1 MSERAVARIAEELHI
16 SVEQANAVWL
26 KVRQAMF
33 KTLLDGEPVDMGF
46 AYVTPDIKGPRKR
59 HDFAAGAAVTVPTT
73 YTLKMLV
80 PPHVKD
86 ALAGK
91 AVLTPYVYLTR
102 AQYKNLPAGEKDEL
116 HRQRLDYYRVK
127 GVTA

>member
-1 MSERAVARIAEELHI
+1 MSEHAVARIAEELHI

-26 KVRQAMF
+26 KVRQAMY
-33 KTLLDGEPVDMGF
+33 KTLLNGEPVDLGF
-46 AYVTPDIKGPRKR
+46 AYMTQDIKAPRKR
-59 HDFAAGAAVTVPTT
+59 HDFGVGTAVTVPTT
-73 YTLKMLV
+73 YSLKMLV

-91 AVLTPYVYLTR
+91 AVLSPYVFLTR
-102 AQYKNLPAGEKDEL
+102 TQFKNLAAGEKDEL

-127 GVTA
+127 GVSA